1 MKIEH
6 NPPLS
11 TELKAFMRL
20 NKVATVDALILL
32 TDEELI
38 GLPGF
43 GWRLF
48 NEILLLRQVQ

>member
-11 TELKAFMRL
+11 NELKVFMRL
-20 NKVATVDALILL
+20 NKIATVDELVLL